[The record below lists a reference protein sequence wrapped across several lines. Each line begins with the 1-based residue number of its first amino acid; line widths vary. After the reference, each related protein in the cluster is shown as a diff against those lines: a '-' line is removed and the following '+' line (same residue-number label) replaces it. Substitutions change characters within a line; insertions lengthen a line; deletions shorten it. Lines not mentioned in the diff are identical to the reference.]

1 MHRSLSSATA
11 EVARSRRKGF
21 FRRRASRRSTTS
33 EKAWPAAQPDRA
45 GCTGRCL
52 SRHVRA
58 AEVAEMRR
66 YLIAGVLLG
75 ALGCASAQTYPDRP
89 VHLVVAFVP
98 GGATDTM
105 ARQILGELSEA
116 LGQPVLVENR
126 PGANG
131 YLGWNHV
138 ASAVPDGYTLLLAEN
153 ALAMSQALYR
163 KTTTGFDPLKQY
175 DAIASVASS
184 PMVLV
189 VANSVKANSV
199 QELVAF
205 SKAGPQKMNYASA
218 GVGSVTHLVMEV
230 FRDGVGMD
238 AVHVPYKGGG
248 QAVADVIAGHIPV
261 TFAST
266 QVAKGLVEGGKLKAV
281 AVTNTARSPALPEI
295 PTLKEA
301 GVAHADVDLR
311 FWYGIFGPK
320 GVPERAKAKLDKA
333 VAAVMADAKV
343 RERLVKLDIAPEY
356 APAPVLQAKLATE
369 IRNWTAFVEAKSIK
383 PE

>member
-1 MHRSLSSATA
+1 
-11 EVARSRRKGF
+11 
-21 FRRRASRRSTTS
+21 
-33 EKAWPAAQPDRA
+33 
-45 GCTGRCL
+45 
-52 SRHVRA
+52 
-58 AEVAEMRR
+58 MRR
-66 YLIAGVLLG
+66 YLIAAALFG
-75 ALGCASAQTYPDRP
+75 ALGCASAQSYPDRP

-105 ARQILGELSEA
+105 ARQIIGEFSAA
-116 LGQPVLVENR
+116 LGQPVVVENR

-131 YLGWNHV
+131 YLGWNYV
-138 ASAVPDGYTLLLAEN
+138 ANAAPDGYTLLLAEN

-163 KTTTGFDPLKQY
+163 KAASSFDPLKQY

-189 VANSVKANSV
+189 VANSVNANNV

-218 GVGSVTHLVMEV
+218 GIGSVTHLVMEV

-266 QVAKGLVEGGKLKAV
+266 QVAKGLVEGGKLKAL
-281 AVTNTARSPALPEI
+281 AVTSTARSPALPSV

-301 GVAHADVDLR
+301 GVMHADVDLR
-311 FWYGIFGPK
+311 FWYGVFGPK
-320 GVPERAKAKLDKA
+320 GMPAAAKARLERA
-333 VAAVMADAKV
+333 VSSVMADAKV
-343 RERLVKLDIAPEY
+343 RERLARLDITPDY
-356 APAPVLQAKLATE
+356 APGPVLQAKLANE
-369 IRNWTAFVEAKSIK
+369 IRNWTAFVDAKNIK

>member
-1 MHRSLSSATA
+1 MIPLL
-11 EVARSRRKGF
+11 RRLWFGI
-21 FRRRASRRSTTS
+21 
-33 EKAWPAAQPDRA
+33 
-45 GCTGRCL
+45 G
-52 SRHVRA
+52 
-58 AEVAEMRR
+58 
-66 YLIAGVLLG
+66 LLG
-75 ALGCASAQTYPDRP
+75 ALGSACAQYPDRP
-89 VHLVVAFVP
+89 VKLVVAFVP

-138 ASAVPDGYTLLLAEN
+138 ASSAPDGYTLLLAEN

-163 KTTTGFDPLKQY
+163 KTSTGFDPLKQY

-266 QVAKGLVEGGKLKAV
+266 QVAKSLVEGGRIKAL
-281 AVTNTARSPALPEI
+281 AVTSTARSPALPSV

-301 GVAHADVDLR
+301 GVTHADVDLR

-320 GVPERAKAKLDKA
+320 GIPDTAKARLDKA
-333 VAAVMADAKV
+333 VAGVMSDPKV
-343 RERLVKLDIAPEY
+343 RERLAKLDIAPDY
-356 APAPVLQAKLATE
+356 APAAVLNAKLASE
-369 IRNWTAFVEAKSIK
+369 IRNWSAFVDAKNIK